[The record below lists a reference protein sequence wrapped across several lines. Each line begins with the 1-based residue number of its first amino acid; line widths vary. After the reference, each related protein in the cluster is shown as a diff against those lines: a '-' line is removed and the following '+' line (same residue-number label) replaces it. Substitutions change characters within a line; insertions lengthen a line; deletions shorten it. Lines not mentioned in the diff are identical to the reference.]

1 MAMGQSATSQRHTCA
16 LPRPWYHG
24 FRSIQFKAS
33 ALAVLLMLVVATA
46 GTLIGLRAMSR
57 VLYANESV
65 RTGHWA
71 RSIASEAARSVI
83 AGDTGSLQERAA
95 ELVGMDGVAYVL
107 FAEADGRV
115 LAASERVPG
124 LSSLALSSDRT
135 RLRSSEGVRT
145 ISDGAPQSIEVVVP
159 ITADASDMGAAS
171 AGLGVLCFATDITDT
186 RGRLHQVAR
195 QMALSTLLGVALL
208 MPICLLVTRRAIAPI
223 QELVRAAH
231 ALADGSMDAR
241 ATVHARD
248 EVGTLAES
256 FNTMAARITESQMEL
271 LKLNAELE
279 ERVQQR
285 TQDLED
291 LAARDPLTGLY
302 NRRYFGEV
310 ITREFAAAERY
321 GEDLTCLM
329 FDLDHF
335 KLINDRFGHRT
346 GDGILIT
353 LGSAIAGELRGSDVA
368 ARFGGDE
375 FILLLPKTPAA
386 AASKLADR
394 IVAAFMDQVSD
405 AHPGVNPTLSI
416 GVASLRTTR
425 APSSEALI
433 HEADVAL
440 YAAKE
445 AGRNQLMEAGS
456 SLPT

>member
-1 MAMGQSATSQRHTCA
+1 
-16 LPRPWYHG
+16 
-24 FRSIQFKAS
+24 
-33 ALAVLLMLVVATA
+33 
-46 GTLIGLRAMSR
+46 
-57 VLYANESV
+57 
-65 RTGHWA
+65 
-71 RSIASEAARSVI
+71 
-83 AGDTGSLQERAA
+83 
-95 ELVGMDGVAYVL
+95 
-107 FAEADGRV
+107 
-115 LAASERVPG
+115 
-124 LSSLALSSDRT
+124 
-135 RLRSSEGVRT
+135 
-145 ISDGAPQSIEVVVP
+145 
-159 ITADASDMGAAS
+159 
-171 AGLGVLCFATDITDT
+171 
-186 RGRLHQVAR
+186 
-195 QMALSTLLGVALL
+195 
-208 MPICLLVTRRAIAPI
+208 
-223 QELVRAAH
+223 
-231 ALADGSMDAR
+231 
-241 ATVHARD
+241 
-248 EVGTLAES
+248 
-256 FNTMAARITESQMEL
+256 MEL

-386 AASKLADR
+386 AASRLADR

-425 APSSEALI
+425 SVIRGADPRGGRRALRCQGGGSQPT
-433 HEADVAL
+433 HGGGFVASDVRVSRPASPCP
-440 YAAKE
+440 
-445 AGRNQLMEAGS
+445 RR
-456 SLPT
+456 